1 MFRTAAFA
9 LALCLT
15 AAPAAIAQ
23 ERRAE
28 PAVERMDIRNEATG
42 ARIGAVRNVERDDEG
57 RIVSISAEGLEAPA
71 DAPPYLMAPRRPAPP
86 VYVAEGGQ
94 NATAARAG
102 RAR

>member
-15 AAPAAIAQ
+15 AAPAAFAQ

-28 PAVERMDIRNEATG
+28 PAAERMEIRSEHTG
-42 ARIGAVRNVERDDEG
+42 ARVGSVRDVERDGEG

-86 VYVAEGGQ
+86 VYVAENGERGAAGQ
-94 NATAARAG
+94 S